1 MVVCPRRAGPVL
13 GAALC
18 VVVLAPAAG
27 AQAPAP
33 GQAPAV
39 PDATALAK
47 EQQNPI
53 SSVVSVPLQFNLD
66 SGGGLEDR
74 SSLLLNAQ
82 PVLPFKVSEHWN
94 AVSRTVVPI
103 ASLPAPSDT
112 RSSGVGDIQMQLYFT
127 PKKAGA
133 VIWGAG
139 PVVSAPTATAAS
151 MESGSWAAGPTFV
164 ALVMRGPWVAGALA
178 NNLWTFTDA
187 GDGREVN
194 QFLFQPFVNFNFGK
208 GWAVSSVPII
218 TANWDAED
226 GQQWTVPV
234 GLGISQD
241 HGVLWAAHDARAALL
256 PQRRSAGCRRL
267 QPAAVHAGVAL
278 PEAVTCP

>member
-1 MVVCPRRAGPVL
+1 MGRLSTRAGPVL

-18 VVVLAPAAG
+18 VVVLAPAVWRAG
-27 AQAPAP
+27 AAP

-164 ALVMRGPWVAGALA
+164 ALVMRGPWVAGALV

-218 TANWDAED
+218 TANWDAEE
-226 GQQWTVPV
+226 
-234 GLGISQD
+234 
-241 HGVLWAAHDARAALL
+241 RAAVDG
-256 PQRRSAGCRRL
+256 PGRARH
-267 QPAAVHAGVAL
+267 QPRPRCSQGS
-278 PEAVTCP
+278 P